1 MERDPSIWFYGL
13 NLVEDY
19 KAKDFVSSEC
29 HKGVEG
35 HLDCYFVVSTVLL
48 RGARTLVAW

>member
-1 MERDPSIWFYGL
+1 
-13 NLVEDY
+13 LVEDY

-35 HLDCYFVVSTVLL
+35 HLDY
-48 RGARTLVAW
+48 